1 MATLGASVL
10 TKLDFDKRLD
20 PNGTIADITE
30 LLAQQNPI
38 LNHVRW
44 KPSNQPTSHLS
55 VVRTSLPGSTWRRF
69 NQGVT
74 PTKSTTRQIVDSI
87 GMLEAWSEVDKDLAE
102 LNGNTN
108 EFRLSEATAQFEGMN
123 QEFSQTFFYGDT
135 SLAQEEFTGLAP
147 RYADPAGTTGD
158 NIIDV
163 GGSSTGCASIWLVG
177 HGENTVFGI
186 YPKGSTAGLMHES
199 LGLQTVNDAT
209 GVGASKLRA
218 YQDHYQWK
226 CGLAVKD
233 WRYVVRAGSIK
244 IATLTADTTGASIP
258 IISNMIRMLHR
269 IPNLD
274 NSGVNLQ
281 FYVSRTVGMMLD
293 IQANNKSNVNLY
305 IGEEE
310 GKRKLMFRGIPI
322 NTTDAISENETAI

>member
-20 PNGTIADITE
+20 PNGTIADIAE

-38 LNHVRW
+38 LGHVRW
-44 KPSNQPTSHLS
+44 RPSNQPTSHLS
-55 VVRTSLPGSTWRRF
+55 VVRTALPGSTWRRF

-74 PTKSTTRQIVDSI
+74 PTKSTTRQIVDSM
-87 GMLEAWSEVDKDLAE
+87 GMLEAWSEVDVDLAE

-135 SLAQEEFTGLAP
+135 SLAQEEFTGLSA

-163 GGSSTGCASIWLVG
+163 GGASTGCTSIWLVG
-177 HGENTVFGI
+177 HGAETIFGI
-186 YPKGSTAGLMHES
+186 YPKGSTAGLKHENI
-199 LGLQTVNDAT
+199 GLATVQDAT
-209 GVGASKLRA
+209 GIGGGKLRV

-233 WRYVVRAGSIK
+233 WRYAVRAGSIK
-244 IATLTADTTGASIP
+244 ISTLTADTTGGTIPLISI
-258 IISNMIRMLHR
+258 MIRMLHR
-269 IPNLD
+269 IPNLQ

-281 FYVSRTVGMMLD
+281 FYVSRTVGMILD
-293 IQANNKSNVNLY
+293 IQANNKTNVNLY
-305 IGEEE
+305 VGEEE
-310 GKRKLMFRGIPI
+310 GKQKLMFRGIPI
-322 NTTDAISENETAI
+322 NTVDAISENETAI